1 MARRADRQAGRQ
13 ASILPGIADDV
24 LADFFDNASDAP
36 RLDVG
41 GWKPFEGANHRLGDD
56 EAKTPV
62 ADKRK
67 KGAATEQKKRNPK
80 LPIKD
85 DQENSDKLV
94 DMKENL
100 LSWMKK
106 MLENPEADNPNKQDI
121 RKKIATLDDDIDGA
135 IDKINSSIESQ
146 PEVQEVRFHQ
156 MMCYLASRYDN
167 IRLLIQ
173 PILKVADKTK
183 KRKAGYDSASS
194 SSSTSSL
201 SETTC
206 EMEVKKARRD

>member
-24 LADFFDNASDAP
+24 LVDFFDKASDAP

-80 LPIKD
+80 LPTKD
-85 DQENSDKLV
+85 DQENSDKLA

-121 RKKIATLDDDIDGA
+121 RKKIETLDDDIDGA

-156 MMCYLASRYDN
+156 MMCYLVSRYDN

-173 PILKVADKTK
+173 PILKDADK
-183 KRKAGYDSASS
+183 RNGAYDSE
-194 SSSTSSL
+194 SSTSTL
-201 SETTC
+201 PPPREKL
-206 EMEVKKARRD
+206 KKARTSEDLL

>member
-85 DQENSDKLV
+85 DQGNSDKLV
-94 DMKENL
+94 DMKEKL

-135 IDKINSSIESQ
+135 IDKINGSIESQ
-146 PEVQEVRFHQ
+146 PEVKEVRFHQ

-173 PILKVADKTK
+173 PILKDADK
-183 KRKAGYDSASS
+183 RNGAYDSD
-194 SSSTSSL
+194 SSTSTL
-201 SETTC
+201 PPPC
-206 EMEVKKARRD
+206 EKLKKARTSEDLL